1 MTLTRHVGLL
11 ARAASLSLLACSAPA
26 KSGGLD
32 PAELTSI
39 EVTPTSVTMA
49 PNTSQVFAA
58 QGFWS
63 DGSHGTVPVTWTVSG
78 GSMAA
83 SGTYTASAT
92 PGTYVVRA
100 VFQGGG
106 YGDSAVVTV
115 DSSGAP
121 PPPPPPPTPHL
132 NSLDVTPATVTLSPG
147 EKKTFAAVGQWSDS
161 IARPV
166 TVVWSSTGGTVSNSG
181 SYTAGPTVG
190 NFVVRAFASGTSIG
204 DSATVEIRDST
215 SPPSPQLVALDVTP
229 ASVTL
234 DPGASRT
241 FVAQG
246 QWSDSVSRPVTVVWS
261 ATGGT
266 VSSTGTYTAGPTGGN
281 FLVRAIASGSSIGDS
296 AAVVVRD
303 TTSPPPPPPPPSP
316 PTTLVQEGFE
326 DTGFTARGWYDNT
339 NLTITA
345 AEHRPG
351 GTKSLEA
358 TFNQGSSTPTFGN
371 SMRIHF
377 TPTESVYL
385 SYWVKY
391 SANWV
396 GSGVSYHPHEFQ
408 FITDE
413 DGQWIGP
420 SATHLTTYV
429 EHNYQ
434 NGGVP
439 ILAMQDALNI
449 DVANVHQDLSQITEN
464 RAAAGC
470 NGETD
475 GYVTDCYQSGT
486 AWRNVKQW
494 KAAQAA
500 FKPAPG
506 PGYKN
511 DWHHVEAYFQLN
523 TIQGGKGQLNGIA
536 QYWFDGQLLID
547 HQNALF
553 RTGVHSTMKFNQFLI
568 APFIGVGSPVTQTMW
583 VDDLV
588 IQSARP

>member
-1 MTLTRHVGLL
+1 
-11 ARAASLSLLACSAPA
+11 
-26 KSGGLD
+26 
-32 PAELTSI
+32 
-39 EVTPTSVTMA
+39 
-49 PNTSQVFAA
+49 
-58 QGFWS
+58 
-63 DGSHGTVPVTWTVSG
+63 
-78 GSMAA
+78 
-83 SGTYTASAT
+83 
-92 PGTYVVRA
+92 
-100 VFQGGG
+100 
-106 YGDSAVVTV
+106 
-115 DSSGAP
+115 
-121 PPPPPPPTPHL
+121 
-132 NSLDVTPATVTLSPG
+132 
-147 EKKTFAAVGQWSDS
+147 
-161 IARPV
+161 
-166 TVVWSSTGGTVSNSG
+166 
-181 SYTAGPTVG
+181 
-190 NFVVRAFASGTSIG
+190 
-204 DSATVEIRDST
+204 
-215 SPPSPQLVALDVTP
+215 
-229 ASVTL
+229 
-234 DPGASRT
+234 
-241 FVAQG
+241 
-246 QWSDSVSRPVTVVWS
+246 
-261 ATGGT
+261 

-303 TTSPPPPPPPPSP
+303 TTSLPPPP
-316 PTTLVQEGFE
+316 TALVQEGFE

-358 TFNQGSSTPTFGN
+358 TFNQGSSKPTFGG
-371 SMRIHF
+371 SMRIRF

-396 GSGVSYHPHEFQ
+396 GSGVSYHPHEFH

-413 DGQWIGP
+413 DGQYIGP

-434 NGGVP
+434 NGGFP
-439 ILAMQDALNI
+439 ILSMQDALNI
-449 DVANVHQDLSQITEN
+449 DTGRLNQDLSLVTEN

-470 NGETD
+470 NGESD
-475 GYVTDCYQSGT
+475 GYATSCYQSGT
-486 AWRNVKQW
+486 EWRNGKQW
-494 KAAQAA
+494 KTTQPA
-500 FKPAPG
+500 FTPAPG

-547 HQNALF
+547 HRNVLF
-553 RTGVHSTMKFNQFLI
+553 RTGIHSTMKFNQFLI
-568 APFIGVGSPVTQTMW
+568 APYIEVGSPVTQTMW